1 MKKFVML
8 LCLVGLLTFGSA
20 ASAEEWQSL
29 GEHSNVDIDKEWT
42 VKFNQLASASK
53 IDGVVVEKD
62 AQFIPITVKMDGTAS
77 IKVSAVNGY
86 LPNTSYTM
94 RVFLANGKR
103 YKMNF
108 TTGAGYRD
116 IDRNNDVF
124 VGSPEI
130 KPNEKIQAS
139 LANEKVDYF
148 KIVLPENG
156 HLSVRAV
163 EQSGNTL
170 DLALYGVNGDNESSI
185 DYDNNASTA
194 EVSSPLAAGTYY
206 IRVKPTRTA
215 EKYTL
220 ETTFK
225 KPIVANDASGSTY
238 IQAPVL
244 KLNSSTT
251 GHVGFINE
259 KRATENADYYKIE
272 LKEYGKLTVN
282 VTEQK
287 GNGLDVALYGE
298 KGDDTSSINYENN
311 KIQAEMTEHLAPGT
325 YYVRIKSTSVKGSE
339 YKLTTKFEPVT
350 VQNDQSSHVY
360 VNAPAITLGKTVNG
374 LLGYTNADRSANNND
389 FYKVN
394 VTKKGTLTIQAK
406 KVGGSMT
413 VALYGEKG
421 NDSSSLKYA
430 SNVQSTTI
438 NYDVTPGTY
447 YVKLENISTPGSYSL
462 SVKVN

>member
-156 HLSVRAV
+156 HLSVRAT

-311 KIQAEMTEHLAPGT
+311 KIQA
-325 YYVRIKSTSVKGSE
+325 
-339 YKLTTKFEPVT
+339 
-350 VQNDQSSHVY
+350 
-360 VNAPAITLGKTVNG
+360 
-374 LLGYTNADRSANNND
+374 
-389 FYKVN
+389 
-394 VTKKGTLTIQAK
+394 
-406 KVGGSMT
+406 
-413 VALYGEKG
+413 
-421 NDSSSLKYA
+421 
-430 SNVQSTTI
+430 
-438 NYDVTPGTY
+438 
-447 YVKLENISTPGSYSL
+447 
-462 SVKVN
+462 